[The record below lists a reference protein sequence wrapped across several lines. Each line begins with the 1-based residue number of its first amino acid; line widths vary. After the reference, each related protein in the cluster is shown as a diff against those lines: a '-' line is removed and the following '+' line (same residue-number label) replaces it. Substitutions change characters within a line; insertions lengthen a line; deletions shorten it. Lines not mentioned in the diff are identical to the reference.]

1 MKNIYTKQEYT
12 NNLNTDEFIKIFIL
26 KLEKKLT
33 FIFEISEYINNK
45 KNIFDINEEKYLKY
59 YLTINSNQNINYLIK
74 ENDYFLEND
83 IITINEQSLKKLMY
97 FLISESLSAI
107 YIFQNFINDE
117 NNLFIKLLEELVIN
131 INSIL
136 INTNN
141 NKIFFKNIEILKKY
155 KGI

>member
-33 FIFEISEYINNK
+33 LIFEISEYINNK